1 MSKTRA
7 TIKAFI
13 LFEIS
18 EIGHWILFVIW
29 FLRFVISSLAKKLV
43 LECFYRVW
51 QNLTRQVL
59 KNSTFLL
66 FFLLIG
72 SSTINLSCSIFAKK
86 KSNTDFDEWVEH
98 PQVVLALSKAVLEG
112 MRHLM
117 EVILISEAWFD
128 DMDISIVSDDA
139 EILNVKVTHF
149 TLNERPTRTIFSRW
163 RIFRV
168 SFDNFEYTNTITF
181 DNSNNR
187 HEQSAS
193 PDSLF
198 IDIYEPSSK
207 FYLMNNKEL
216 AGIEV
221 IYWRDVSR
229 RDRVV
234 TLRMNMD
241 SEKKYIVSYP
251 DLSAN

>member
-1 MSKTRA
+1 MFT
-7 TIKAFI
+7 
-13 LFEIS
+13 
-18 EIGHWILFVIW
+18 
-29 FLRFVISSLAKKLV
+29 LRS
-43 LECFYRVW
+43 
-51 QNLTRQVL
+51 L

-72 SSTINLSCSIFAKK
+72 SSTIHLSCSIFAKK

-139 EILNVKVTHF
+139 EILNIKVTHF

-187 HEQSAS
+187 HEQSAG

-207 FYLMNNKEL
+207 FYLTNNKEL

-251 DLSAN
+251 DLFAN

>member
-1 MSKTRA
+1 MGWQSRRKNCRCPVNQMFT
-7 TIKAFI
+7 
-13 LFEIS
+13 
-18 EIGHWILFVIW
+18 
-29 FLRFVISSLAKKLV
+29 LRS
-43 LECFYRVW
+43 
-51 QNLTRQVL
+51 L

-66 FFLLIG
+66 FLLLVG
-72 SSTINLSCSIFAKK
+72 SSTINLSCSIFSKK
-86 KSNTDFDEWVEH
+86 KPNTDFDEWVEH
-98 PQVVLALSKAVLEG
+98 PQGVFALSKAVLEG

-139 EILNVKVTHF
+139 EILNVKITHF

-168 SFDNFEYTNTITF
+168 SSDNFEYTNTITF

-187 HEQSAS
+187 HEQSAG

-221 IYWRDVSR
+221 IYWRDASR

-241 SEKKYIVSYP
+241 AENKYIVSYP
-251 DLSAN
+251 DVSPY

>member
-1 MSKTRA
+1 MGWQSRRKNCRCPVNQMFT
-7 TIKAFI
+7 
-13 LFEIS
+13 
-18 EIGHWILFVIW
+18 
-29 FLRFVISSLAKKLV
+29 LRS
-43 LECFYRVW
+43 
-51 QNLTRQVL
+51 L

-66 FFLLIG
+66 FLLLVG

-86 KSNTDFDEWVEH
+86 KPNTDFDEWVEH

-128 DMDISIVSDDA
+128 DMDISIVSADA
-139 EILNVKVTHF
+139 EILNVKITHF

-168 SFDNFEYTNTITF
+168 SSDNFEYTNTITF

-187 HEQSAS
+187 HQQSAG

-221 IYWRDVSR
+221 IYWRDASR

-241 SEKKYIVSYP
+241 AENKYIVSYP
-251 DLSAN
+251 DVSPY

>member
-1 MSKTRA
+1 
-7 TIKAFI
+7 
-13 LFEIS
+13 
-18 EIGHWILFVIW
+18 
-29 FLRFVISSLAKKLV
+29 
-43 LECFYRVW
+43 
-51 QNLTRQVL
+51 
-59 KNSTFLL
+59 
-66 FFLLIG
+66 LIV
-72 SSTINLSCSIFAKK
+72 SCTINLSCSIFVKK
-86 KSNTDFDEWVEH
+86 TDFDEWVEH

-117 EVILISEAWFD
+117 EVILISKVWFD

-139 EILNVKVTHF
+139 EILNIKVTHF
-149 TLNERPTRTIFSRW
+149 TLNERPTRTIFSSW
-163 RIFRV
+163 RIFRA
-168 SFDNFEYTNTITF
+168 SFDSFEYTNTITF

-187 HEQSAS
+187 HEQSAG

-207 FYLMNNKEL
+207 FYLTNNKEL

-234 TLRMNMD
+234 TLRMNID
-241 SEKKYIVSYP
+241 SENKYIVSYP
-251 DLSAN
+251 DFSAN